1 MGMSNYA
8 NYADVFDEKQIKKIC
23 PKSYKIFKQELS
35 LIVKSHDSY
44 DISNLIDTPESFDKA
59 IQNLQ
64 NDFEVVTG
72 LQLTLMY
79 HSAEEQ
85 GDEVDGF
92 FFHVGNVYQVTEE
105 AKKFKKYIQR
115 KFWVTYG

>member
-23 PKSYKIFKQELS
+23 PKSYKIFKRELS
-35 LIVKSHDSY
+35 LIDITYNSY
-44 DISNLIDTPESFDKA
+44 DIIELIGTPESFDKA
-59 IQNLQ
+59 IQDLQ
-64 NDFEVVTG
+64 DDFEVATG
-72 LQLTLMY
+72 LQLVLLY
-79 HSAEEQ
+79 HSTEER

-92 FFHVGNVYQVTEE
+92 FFHVDNAYQFTEE